1 MKVRCGRCL
10 IVPATWSDLP
20 RPSVDRGGCRADN
33 EKTGGH
39 AGVRMFKSKYL
50 RIGIVVLL
58 VFVIMLVWKGI
69 GAAVFWATGTG
80 AILFVL
86 SFDPR
91 IKRHW

>member
-1 MKVRCGRCL
+1 LTEEVAGQIMRRPGR
-10 IVPATWSDLP
+10 
-20 RPSVDRGGCRADN
+20 
-33 EKTGGH
+33 H
-39 AGVRMFKSKYL
+39 AGVRMFKNKYV

-58 VFVIMLVWKGI
+58 VFIIALVLKGI
-69 GAAVFWATGTG
+69 GTAVFWATGTG